1 MLRCRWVGAP
11 EGAGPL
17 PVMKGRHLPL
27 SSGGDWASQEI
38 DVVYTAPSIGI
49 HDTLDI
55 LFKWRYRAVSFDDAD
70 LVTHRDQKPKVFGP
84 RASRYPWQTARTKF
98 ADDQRVPAG
107 QGLSKP
113 EEGVI
118 LGAFDIDF
126 DQTDPSILRQENIE
140 W

>member
-1 MLRCRWVGAP
+1 MKARYLP
-11 EGAGPL
+11 QFSGP
-17 PVMKGRHLPL
+17 
-27 SSGGDWASQEI
+27 DWAGQEI

-55 LFKWRYRAVSFDDAD
+55 LFKWRYRAVGFDHAD

-84 RASRYPWQTARTKF
+84 RAFRYPWQTARTKF

-113 EEGVI
+113 EEGII
-118 LGAFDIDF
+118 LGAFYIDF
-126 DQTDPSILRQENIE
+126 DQIDPSIRR
-140 W
+140 